1 LSQLEDDI
9 KSAGRMIK
17 SLLDGVD
24 RQVSK
29 MKLEEKKEVAE
40 SLPEIEDELS
50 KLKKRI
56 TAQKERYARISGKS
70 II

>member
-1 LSQLEDDI
+1 
-9 KSAGRMIK
+9 MIK

-24 RQVSK
+24 CQVSK

>member
-1 LSQLEDDI
+1 MSQLEDDI

>member
-1 LSQLEDDI
+1 MSQLEDDI

-24 RQVSK
+24 CQVSK